1 MTMIIAVVRK
11 LLNLDLYILGE
22 RTIVLQEGG
31 DFEKLKISF
40 NSKKI
45 RNYSTIVEGAR
56 ITIKKKGLLS
66 SASHYA
72 AITKTQDKIEYEIK
86 MNRTERVLAIAFVSA
101 AKLAALAASI
111 VLAINLIF
119 HGGAG
124 EAVQV
129 AAAIIIVSI
138 GLHVWL
144 KIICLF
150 LVFQS
155 GVGNPE
161 KLLKK
166 LGVSLGQA

>member
-1 MTMIIAVVRK
+1 MTMIIAIIRK
-11 LLNLDLYILGE
+11 LLSLDLYILGE
-22 RTIVLQEGG
+22 RTVVLQDGG

-45 RNYSTIVEGAR
+45 RNYSTTVENAR
-56 ITIKKKGLLS
+56 IIIKKKGWLS
-66 SASHYA
+66 STSHYA
-72 AITKTQDKIEYEIK
+72 TITKTQKKIEYEIK
-86 MNRTERVLAIAFVSA
+86 MNRIERMLAIAFVSA

-119 HGGAG
+119 HGDAD
-124 EAVQV
+124 EATQV
-129 AAAIIIVSI
+129 AAAIIIASI

-155 GVGNPE
+155 GIGNPE

-166 LGVSLGQA
+166 LGISLGH